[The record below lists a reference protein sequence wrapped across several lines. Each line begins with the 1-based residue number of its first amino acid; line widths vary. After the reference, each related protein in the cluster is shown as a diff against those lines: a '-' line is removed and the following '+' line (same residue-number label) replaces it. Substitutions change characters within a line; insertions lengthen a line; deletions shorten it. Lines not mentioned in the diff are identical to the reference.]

1 MKYTK
6 VRLFLIAA
14 GCCLSS
20 LSSNTANAGWGLLH
34 GGGSG
39 GGGSS
44 GGYGSYGA
52 GYGSSGGAVA
62 GYGSSGGAVAS
73 YGSSGG
79 AAASYGS
86 SGGYAATSYGS
97 SGGSSGGGPGPLRRF
112 AAHIH
117 DHMAAKHAR
126 RAAYGSS
133 GGSSGSYVSSGSSGS
148 YATSYGSSGGYSSSY
163 GSSGGAGYGSSGYSS
178 SYGSSGGGVSYGST
192 GYSSSYGST
201 GSGYSSSY
209 GSTGSLHSYGSAG
222 SSYSSGYLGVSN
234 QSPASAASL
243 ASQDSD
249 AIYLNVAVPSTAKV
263 YVNDTPTNSTGVSR
277 QYVSRGL
284 ESGKNYK
291 FELRAEVVGADGKL
305 VKETKLVT
313 LTAGQKETVKFT
325 SLESTRV
332 QTAVTLNVPADAK
345 VILAGNETKASGET
359 RTFRTSQ
366 LTAGER
372 WDDYVVEVHHNG
384 KVKRETLRLVAGDD
398 VSLTF
403 NFDDDK
409 SLVASR

>member
-1 MKYTK
+1 MKYTR

-14 GCCLSS
+14 SCCLSS

-34 GGGSG
+34 GGGS
-39 GGGSS
+39 S

-62 GYGSSGGAVAS
+62 SYGSSGAVASGYGSSGGAVAS

-79 AAASYGS
+79 
-86 SGGYAATSYGS
+86 YAATSYGS
-97 SGGSSGGGPGPLRRF
+97 SGGSSGGGSSGGGPGPLRRF

-133 GGSSGSYVSSGSSGS
+133 GGSSGSYVGSGSSGS
-148 YATSYGSSGGYSSSY
+148 YATSYGSSGGYGASY

-178 SYGSSGGGVSYGST
+178 SYGSSGGGVSYGSS
-192 GYSSSYGST
+192 GYSTSYGSSGASTYGSTGSVQSYGST
-201 GSGYSSSY
+201 GS
-209 GSTGSLHSYGSAG
+209 A
-222 SSYSSGYLGVSN
+222 YSSGYLGVSN
-234 QSPASAASL
+234 QSPAAAASL

-263 YVNDTPTNSTGVSR
+263 FVNDTPTTSTGVSR

-284 ESGKNYK
+284 DAGKNYK
-291 FELRAEVVGADGKL
+291 FELRAEVVGADGQV

-313 LTAGQKETVKFT
+313 LTAGQKETVKFAA
-325 SLESTRV
+325 LESTRV

-345 VILAGNETKASGET
+345 VILAGNETNASGET

-366 LTAGER
+366 LKAGDR

-398 VSLTF
+398 VALTF

>member
-14 GCCLSS
+14 CCCVAS
-20 LSSNTANAGWGLLH
+20 LAGNTANAGWGLLH
-34 GGGSG
+34 

-52 GYGSSGGAVA
+52 GYGSSGGA
-62 GYGSSGGAVAS
+62 GYGSSGGAVSSFGSSGGYASYS

-79 AAASYGS
+79 
-86 SGGYAATSYGS
+86 GS
-97 SGGSSGGGPGPLRRF
+97 SGGSSGGIAYGSSGHGHGPGPLRRF

-133 GGSSGSYVSSGSSGS
+133 GGSSGSYV
-148 YATSYGSSGGYSSSY
+148 TSYGSSGGSSGSYIGSYGSSGGYGSSGYSTSYGSSGSYSSSY
-163 GSSGGAGYGSSGYSS
+163 GSSGGYSA
-178 SYGSSGGGVSYGST
+178 
-192 GYSSSYGST
+192 SYGST
-201 GSGYSSSY
+201 GS
-209 GSTGSLHSYGSAG
+209 T
-222 SSYSSGYLGVSN
+222 YSSGYLGVSN
-234 QSPASAASL
+234 QSPTAAASL
-243 ASQDSD
+243 VADESD
-249 AIYLNVAVPSTAKV
+249 AIFLNVSVPASAKV
-263 YVNDTPTNSTGVSR
+263 YVNDMPTTSTGVSR

-284 ESGKNYK
+284 EAGKNYK
-291 FELRAEVVGADGKL
+291 FELRAEVVGADGQ
-305 VKETKLVT
+305 VAKETKLVT
-313 LTAGQKETVKFT
+313 LTAGQKEAVKFV
-325 SLESTRV
+325 SLEETRV
-332 QTAVTLNVPADAK
+332 QTVVTLNVPADAK
-345 VILAGNETKASGET
+345 VILAGNETSATGET

-366 LTAGER
+366 LKAGDR
-372 WDDYVVEVHHNG
+372 WDDYVVEVEHAG
-384 KVKRETLRLVAGDD
+384 KIKRESLRLVAGDE

>member
-1 MKYTK
+1 MKYTM

-14 GCCLSS
+14 CSCLASGT
-20 LSSNTANAGWGLLH
+20 SNTAQAGWGLLH
-34 GGGSG
+34 GGSG

-79 AAASYGS
+79 
-86 SGGYAATSYGS
+86 YAATSYGS
-97 SGGSSGGGPGPLRRF
+97 SGGVAYGSSGGGSSGGGPGPLRRF

-133 GGSSGSYVSSGSSGS
+133 GGSSGSYVSS
-148 YATSYGSSGGYSSSY
+148 YGSSGGYASSY

-178 SYGSSGGGVSYGST
+178 SYGSSGGGGYGSSGYSTSYGST
-192 GYSSSYGST
+192 GYSTSYGST
-201 GSGYSSSY
+201 GSTMSY
-209 GSTGSLHSYGSAG
+209 GSTGST
-222 SSYSSGYLGVSN
+222 YSSGYMGVSN
-234 QSPASAASL
+234 QSPAAAAGF

-249 AIYLNVAVPSTAKV
+249 AIYLNVDVPATAKV
-263 YVNDTPTNSTGVSR
+263 YVNDTPTTSTGVSR

-284 ESGKNYK
+284 EAGKNYK
-291 FELRAEVVGADGKL
+291 FELRAEVVGADGK
-305 VKETKLVT
+305 VAKETKLVT
-313 LTAGQKETVKFT
+313 LTAGQKETVQFA
-325 SLESTRV
+325 SLDTVRV

-345 VILAGNETKASGET
+345 VILAGNETSATGET

-366 LTAGER
+366 LKAGDR

-384 KVKRETLRLVAGDD
+384 KVKRESLRLVAGDE
-398 VSLTF
+398 VALTF
-403 NFDDDK
+403 NFEDDK

>member
-1 MKYTK
+1 MKYTM

-14 GCCLSS
+14 CSCMAS
-20 LSSNTANAGWGLLH
+20 LSSNSADAGWGLLH
-34 GGGSG
+34 GGS

-52 GYGSSGGAVA
+52 GYGSSGGSFA
-62 GYGSSGGAVAS
+62 GYGSSGGAV
-73 YGSSGG
+73 
-79 AAASYGS
+79 ASYGS

-97 SGGSSGGGPGPLRRF
+97 SGGVAYGSSGGGSSGGGHGPGPLRRF

-117 DHMAAKHAR
+117 DHIAAKHAR

-133 GGSSGSYVSSGSSGS
+133 GGSSGSYAGYGSSGS
-148 YATSYGSSGGYSSSY
+148 YVSSYGSSGGYGHGSSGGYSTSY
-163 GSSGGAGYGSSGYSS
+163 GSSGGAGYGSSGYST
-178 SYGSSGGGVSYGST
+178 SYGSSGGVSYGST
-192 GYSSSYGST
+192 GYSTSYGST
-201 GSGYSSSY
+201 GS
-209 GSTGSLHSYGSAG
+209 T
-222 SSYSSGYLGVSN
+222 YSSGYMGVSS
-234 QSPASAASL
+234 QSPATAAGL

-249 AIYLNVAVPSTAKV
+249 AIYLNVAVPATAKV
-263 YVNDTPTNSTGVSR
+263 YVNDTPTTSTGISR

-284 ESGKNYK
+284 EAGKNYK
-291 FELRAEVVGADGKL
+291 FELRAEVVGADGK
-305 VKETKLVT
+305 VAKETKLVT
-313 LTAGQKETVKFT
+313 LTAGQKETVRFV
-325 SLESTRV
+325 SLEETRV

-345 VILAGNETKASGET
+345 VILAGNETSASGET

-366 LTAGER
+366 LKAGDR

-384 KVKRETLRLVAGDD
+384 KIKRETLRLVAGDD